1 MHRARGG
8 QVPPSSGQERTCP
21 FLVTTFDKLLSFLVL
36 KKRPLWW
43 ASLYS
48 RALTSICVDEV
59 PAPRSRPST
68 VRQGNGGLLLQ
79 HLPFRDGNDFCNNAW
94 RYTLLSPRLFQHA
107 LPCHLGAILA
117 VAPAAAEAGTLFC
130 KAPSQAGR
138 GSAHSLSA
146 PPPGWV
152 RAGILCASSIHAL
165 HAHTSGPSVRFPRSP
180 RAPHLALSV
189 SCTPACRILYTC
201 GRRRCQPIAL
211 PFFPPHPRAQA
222 PHHSSLSRIWHYPRL
237 SRHTRSRRA

>member
-8 QVPPSSGQERTCP
+8 QVPPFSGQERTCP

-130 KAPSQAGR
+130 NLKSQAKQAEVQPTP
-138 GSAHSLSA
+138 S
-146 PPPGWV
+146 PPRLLVGLGV
-152 RAGILCASSIHAL
+152 RVLDPRPPCPHLGTL
-165 HAHTSGPSVRFPRSP
+165 TVRFPRSP
-180 RAPHLALSV
+180 RSARSPPSPL
-189 SCTPACRILYTC
+189 RIL
-201 GRRRCQPIAL
+201 
-211 PFFPPHPRAQA
+211 
-222 PHHSSLSRIWHYPRL
+222 
-237 SRHTRSRRA
+237 